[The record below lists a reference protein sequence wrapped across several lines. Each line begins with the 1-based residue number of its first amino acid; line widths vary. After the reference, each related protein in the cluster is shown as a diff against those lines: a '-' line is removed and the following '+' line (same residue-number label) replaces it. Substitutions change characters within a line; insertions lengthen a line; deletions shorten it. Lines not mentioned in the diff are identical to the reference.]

1 MQAGLVVKERHFP
14 YQLGFL
20 CFVLCEQQNAP
31 LLCWEAFCSSLPDL
45 NLGWITRT
53 TTLVF
58 NDYSFWCQEEWCQ
71 LWLNYFDSWPLTD
84 GDNEGGFCQ
93 FISPHI
99 YIFFNKNSFILHML
113 LCSLRKKVDNIADIV
128 SYHQKHYFKWPCTE

>member
-1 MQAGLVVKERHFP
+1 MIVKERHFP

-20 CFVLCEQQNAP
+20 CFVLCEQQTAP

-58 NDYSFWCQEEWCQ
+58 NDYCFWCQEEWCQ
-71 LWLNYFDSWPLTD
+71 LWLNYFDSCPTTD

-93 FISPHI
+93 FISPHKK
-99 YIFFNKNSFILHML
+99 FFLIKIALFCML
-113 LCSLRKKVDNIADIV
+113 LCSLRKKKIDSIADIV
-128 SYHQKHYFKWPCTE
+128 SSHQ